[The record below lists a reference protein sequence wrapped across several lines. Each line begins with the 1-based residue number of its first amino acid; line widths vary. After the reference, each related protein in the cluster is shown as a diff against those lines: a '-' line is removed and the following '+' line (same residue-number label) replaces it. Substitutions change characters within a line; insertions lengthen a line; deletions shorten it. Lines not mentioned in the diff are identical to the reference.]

1 MGDVVGLLVGICSD
15 GGAVGAVEDVGLR
28 LGGIV
33 SVGLPVGERVLKFRV
48 VGRQSV
54 SVRYYICKER

>member
-48 VGRQSV
+48 GRQSV

>member
-15 GGAVGAVEDVGLR
+15 GGAVGAVEDVGLK
-28 LGGIV
+28 LGGMV

-48 VGRQSV
+48 G
-54 SVRYYICKER
+54 

>member
-48 VGRQSV
+48 GRQSV
-54 SVRYYICKER
+54 RARYYICKER

>member
-48 VGRQSV
+48 GGQSV

>member
-33 SVGLPVGERVLKFRV
+33 SVGLAVGERVLKFR